1 MGHGVSSLSS
11 VVVLWAISFV
21 FTRKFNPFELA
32 CGVDKNYSASL
43 LQFLIFTYVIVFA
56 YVAVY
61 VARLGAEL
69 TALPNIPLNLLVL
82 MGLSVGSATASKG
95 IVVSYV
101 EQGKL
106 PVDGA
111 DQSGVVK
118 DKFGNV
124 ALTKVQMLIWTFI
137 AAVIY
142 LSTVVD
148 FIQRGLYTQ
157 QGALPDVDGALLVL
171 MG

>member
-106 PVDGA
+106 P
-111 DQSGVVK
+111 
-118 DKFGNV
+118 
-124 ALTKVQMLIWTFI
+124 
-137 AAVIY
+137 
-142 LSTVVD
+142 
-148 FIQRGLYTQ
+148 
-157 QGALPDVDGALLVL
+157 
-171 MG
+171 